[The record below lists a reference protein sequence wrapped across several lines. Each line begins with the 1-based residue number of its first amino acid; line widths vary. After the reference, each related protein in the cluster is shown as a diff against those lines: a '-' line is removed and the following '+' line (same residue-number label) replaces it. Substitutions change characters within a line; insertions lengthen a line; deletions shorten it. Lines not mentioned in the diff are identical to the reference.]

1 MKKTKSKWSEGVR
14 EKQEWMEV
22 MEIKRIGKNKVV
34 KSTKSGRKAN
44 KIRIVKHQLNLDIMS
59 LVTSNRAVSE
69 KW

>member
-1 MKKTKSKWSEGVR
+1 
-14 EKQEWMEV
+14 MEV
-22 MEIKRIGKNKVV
+22 MEIKRIGNFENKVV

-44 KIRIVKHQLNLDIMS
+44 KIRIAKHQLNLDIMS